1 MNYENLMLEKKDG
14 IATITLNRPDKLNAL
29 SPYLL
34 YEIGRACEDVKNDDA
49 TKVVVIT
56 GAGRAFCSGA
66 DLGFP
71 AEERAKFQETLLN
84 RRLKT
89 TPFTGFGEVSMG
101 LRGIPKPVI
110 AAVNGPATGAGF
122 AFSLACDLRFASDT
136 ARMSAIFVRRGLM
149 PDSGI
154 TKYLPALVGMGKAL
168 ELFWTGEMIDAQEA
182 LRLGIVNKVFSQEEL
197 LPSVYEFA
205 QRLVNGP
212 SLSIELAKEV
222 SYKAQNIDLY
232 STIALENWGQNIC
245 SASEDVQEGRKAF
258 LEKREPTFK
267 GR

>member
-1 MNYENLMLEKKDG
+1 MNYENLTLETKNG
-14 IATITLNRPDKLNAL
+14 VATLTFNRPDKLNAL

-34 YEIGRACEDVKNDDA
+34 YEIGRATEELRANDEA
-49 TKVVVIT
+49 KVVVVT
-56 GAGRAFCSGA
+56 GAGRGFCSGA

-101 LRGIPKPVI
+101 LRNLPKPVI

-122 AFSLACDLRFASDT
+122 AFSLACDIRFASEN
-136 ARMSAIFVRRGLM
+136 ARFSAIFVRRGLM

-154 TKYLPALVGMGKAL
+154 TKYLPAIVGMGKAL
-168 ELFWTGEMIDAQEA
+168 ELFWTGDMIDAKEA
-182 LRLGIVNKVFSQEEL
+182 ERLGIVNKVFPAEEL
-197 LPSVYEFA
+197 LPAVYDFA
-205 QRLVNGP
+205 ERLVKGP

-222 SYKAQNIDLY
+222 SYKAQSIDLY
-232 STIALENWGQNIC
+232 STIALEAWGQGIC
-245 SASEDVQEGRKAF
+245 NVSEDVQEGRRAF